1 MESMSWGRTPQAR
14 VGSDW
19 DWQGVKFHQISTFL
33 FRKEERST
41 LTLFRSEKNTKLCE
55 PLNFKSV
62 SCAHVPIN
70 TKLHIFF
77 SPINQNFKKY
87 LLHAPESVWR
97 WWTKQ
102 SVLLTSWS
110 GHPTKFQ
117 TVFSFLSILSRTE
130 TFVLGL
136 DKKQKTAE
144 NWNCPVFQKTNSMA
158 HASNFHSDFR
168 RLIVRRLYF
177 AYLDLSYK
185 ESSILHGGPLHVM
198 FLRMNIE
205 GWKR

>member
-1 MESMSWGRTPQAR
+1 MEAVKYNGVYVLREDATGSGWLWLRLARGQVSPNFHLFVSKGRKKHFD
-14 VGSDW
+14 SILIW
-19 DWQGVKFHQISTFL
+19 KH
-33 FRKEERST
+33 
-41 LTLFRSEKNTKLCE
+41 TKLCE
-55 PLNFKSV
+55 PLNLKSV

-77 SPINQNFKKY
+77 SPINHNFKNY

-144 NWNCPVFQKTNSMA
+144 NWNCPVFQKT
-158 HASNFHSDFR
+158 
-168 RLIVRRLYF
+168 
-177 AYLDLSYK
+177 
-185 ESSILHGGPLHVM
+185 ILWHMHQIFIQLGVM
-198 FLRMNIE
+198 IKVMDDMI
-205 GWKR
+205 